1 MKTESESIRQSD
13 GDHRWADLDDGST
26 GEQGQWETMPQALGL
41 WERRS
46 MLSSATQPRWE
57 RVVFTVDSG
66 ASDTVVPPGVCSL
79 APLHHTEKVGT
90 EHEFANSAIITNLGE
105 RRCLMRTSEKGA
117 IINMKWQVVDV
128 HKPFLFLGKMND
140 QGHDCVC

>member
-1 MKTESESIRQSD
+1 
-13 GDHRWADLDDGST
+13 
-26 GEQGQWETMPQALGL
+26 
-41 WERRS
+41 

-90 EHEFANSAIITNLGE
+90 EYEVANSAIITNLGE

-117 IINMKWQVVDV
+117 ILNMKWQVVDV
-128 HKPFLFLGKMND
+128 HKPLLSVGKMND
-140 QGHDCVC
+140 QGHECVFKKDCAYIELANGGGRLPLRKNGGVYELEVWVRSPDIASDFIGQS